1 MMWNQN
7 ENKSLR
13 NEGSSLLRSNNIVED
28 ATIRCY
34 DGLDTRSTSNIEAAS
49 PGDDGAGG
57 NANRSG
63 LLVKA
68 ATGRCHIHYTTFNIN
83 SFNVLV
89 QLSHTRTL

>member
-1 MMWNQN
+1 MNKFAGHHKGQIVFNIAMK
-7 ENKSLR
+7 ENKSLP
-13 NEGSSLLRSNNIVED
+13 NEGSFLLHSNNIVED

-57 NANRSG
+57 NANRPG

-68 ATGRCHIHYTTFNIN
+68 ATGRCHIH
-83 SFNVLV
+83 
-89 QLSHTRTL
+89 